1 MRATIP
7 HKHPAVMA
15 LTGFVM
21 LMMTACQLMPGNG
34 SGNGPAVAAD
44 NDQDGAADALTEALA
59 PVWIVAPVRVPVI
72 AHKSLP
78 PPPPDLWADI
88 RGDFAMDHSL
98 TRRRVQ
104 QELRWLKR
112 HPQYLPRLQSRMQRY
127 LPYIHSQ
134 VQARGLPGELAL
146 LPIVESAL
154 DPYAF
159 SHGGAAG
166 LWQFIPGTA
175 DHFGLP
181 RNWWV
186 DGRRDPVLAT
196 DAALNFLQHLHS
208 RLDDW
213 NLAVAGYNAGEGN
226 VRRALRRADGATA
239 FWDLD
244 LPRETRAYVPRLL
257 ALAAVVADPGA
268 YGIELPELRPEPAF
282 ATIEIHSQ
290 FDLMKAASALELSL
304 DAVYEWNPALNQWA
318 TPPEGP
324 HHLHV
329 PIELAEHAQQR
340 IDAVPDDQRVQWL
353 RIEVRSGDTL
363 SHIARRHHTDVA
375 TLKRVNELR
384 GTRIRA
390 GQALFIPKSRDAI
403 ATYPSN
409 RGPDKGDYLVKPGD
423 SLWSIAR
430 AHGVPLSR
438 LIKTNQ
444 IGPKEVLRVGQR
456 LNVPGATSSA
466 ATTASLPSHSRDVTR
481 KVRYG
486 VRRGDSLARI
496 ASKFNVAVRDLVQW
510 NQLDIGNYL
519 QPGQKLLIYVN
530 VAAGE

>member
-7 HKHPAVMA
+7 HKRLAVMA
-15 LTGFVM
+15 LTGFIVAT
-21 LMMTACQLMPGNG
+21 LTACQLPGSRLTQTAENT
-34 SGNGPAVAAD
+34 ADAAAD
-44 NDQDGAADALTEALA
+44 PVADALA
-59 PVWIVAPVRVPVI
+59 PVWVIAPVRVPVV
-72 AHKSLP
+72 AHKAMP
-78 PPPPDLWADI
+78 EPAPDLWADI
-88 RGDFAMDHSL
+88 RAGFTLDHSL
-98 TRRRVQ
+98 ERRRVQ

-127 LPYIHSQ
+127 LPHIHHQ
-134 VQARGLPGELAL
+134 VKERGLPGELVL

-196 DAALNFLQHLHS
+196 NAALNYLDHLHG

-213 NLAVAGYNAGEGN
+213 NLAIAGYNAGEGN
-226 VRRALRRADGATA
+226 VRRALRRGNGATA

-257 ALAAVVADPGA
+257 ALAAVIADPQAHGM
-268 YGIELPELRPEPAF
+268 ELPELLPGQAF
-282 ATIEIHSQ
+282 ATIETHSQ

-318 TPPEGP
+318 TPPQGP

-329 PIELAEHAQQR
+329 PIELAEQAQQR
-340 IDAVPDDQRVQWL
+340 IDAVPEDERVQWL
-353 RIEVRSGDTL
+353 RVEVRSGDTL
-363 SHIARRHHTDVA
+363 SHLAHRHQTDVA
-375 TLKRVNELR
+375 TLKRVNDLQ
-384 GTRIRA
+384 GTRIRT
-390 GQALFIPKSRDAI
+390 GQALFIPKSRDPI
-403 ATYPSN
+403 ATYPNARSQ
-409 RGPDKGDYLVKPGD
+409 DQGDYVVKPGD

-430 AHGVPLSR
+430 AHSVPLAR
-438 LIKTNQ
+438 LIRTNQ

-456 LNVPGATSSA
+456 LNVPGAKASA
-466 ATTASLPSHSRDVTR
+466 ATTASLPSYSRDVTR

-486 VRRGDSLARI
+486 VRRGDSLDRI